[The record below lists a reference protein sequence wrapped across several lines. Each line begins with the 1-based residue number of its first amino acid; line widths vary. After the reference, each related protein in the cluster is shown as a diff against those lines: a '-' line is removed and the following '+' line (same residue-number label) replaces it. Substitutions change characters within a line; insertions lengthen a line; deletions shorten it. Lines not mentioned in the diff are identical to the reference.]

1 MPVGIDRTFVY
12 SVPPELADRTGPG
25 ARVEVP
31 FRRRILS
38 GVVVRTGAQPPAGSR
53 VLPIRSALDPEPAL
67 PPALLELTRW
77 IADYY
82 VAPWGEVLRA
92 ALPQVVEPLRRRKR
106 GGEEPP
112 APAEPS
118 GTGSPTPPPAV
129 RAPAAAPPVL
139 TPEQAAAVEHI
150 ERRLAERAFRVVLL
164 RGVTASGKTEVYLRA
179 AETALRAG
187 GQVLVLVPEIGLSVQ
202 LVDRFVERLGPLVAV
217 LHSALTAAERRR
229 QWEGVRAGEMPV
241 VVGARSALFAP
252 LVRPALIIVDEEH
265 EGAYKQDE
273 VPRYHARD
281 AAVVRGQM
289 SEALVVLGS
298 ATPSLES
305 SYNAARGRYDLIRLE
320 ARVDARPLPQVTIAD
335 LRAFKEE
342 EREKRRADR
351 EAAWTRRRRGEEE
364 APVPREEAFGGAPDS
379 GAAPGSGAAPDS
391 GAAPN
396 SGAAP
401 DSGAAPAS
409 HAAPGSG
416 AASDSGAAP
425 ASHAAPG
432 SGAGLAPAEP
442 APPAHVRNL
451 SPLLTAALGR
461 VIERREQAILLVYR
475 RGHSSFVQ
483 CTDCGAVARCP
494 SCSVAL
500 TYHAVGLVLRCHHC
514 NLRTPAPDRCPSCD
528 GARFWYGGVG
538 TQRVEAEI
546 RREFPGARLLRMDF
560 DSTRRRGAHRAMI
573 EAFASREA
581 DILLGTQ
588 MVAKGLDFPEV
599 SLVGVVSADT
609 LINLPD
615 FRSGER
621 SFQLLTQ
628 VAGRAGRGPIG
639 GEVIIQTFVP
649 DHPSVV
655 AAATHDY
662 ESFYAAAI
670 AERAEL
676 AYPPCGAMARF
687 HVDGPEEEPVVKV
700 ADGVC
705 AAIGAPGS
713 DLTLLGP
720 APLPLRRLRG
730 RERWH
735 VTLLGRE
742 RRRVHAAARRAFERM
757 AAAGLPARV
766 RLQLDIDPVHL
777 L

>member
-1 MPVGIDRTFVY
+1 MDRTRRADPSRPPPEGLPPAPAAGPLLVEVAVPVGVDRTFVY
-12 SVPPELADRTGPG
+12 AVPPELAARAGPG

-31 FRRRILS
+31 FRRRFLS
-38 GVVVRTGAQPPAGSR
+38 GVVVCTGARPPAASR
-53 VLPIRSALDPEPAL
+53 VLPIRAALDAEPAL
-67 PPALLELTRW
+67 TPVLLEFTRW

-92 ALPQVVEPLRRRKR
+92 ALPQAVEPVRRRR
-106 GGEEPP
+106 RGEE
-112 APAEPS
+112 ALS
-118 GTGSPTPPPAV
+118 PAV
-129 RAPAAAPPVL
+129 PPTAEEPEPLSVAGGPAASPPVL
-139 TPEQAAAVEHI
+139 TPEQARAVEHLA
-150 ERRLAERAFRVVLL
+150 RRLAERAFRVVLL

-179 AETALRAG
+179 AEIALRAG

-252 LVRPALIIVDEEH
+252 LVRPSLIIVDEEH

-281 AAVVRGQM
+281 AAVVRGRM
-289 SEALVVLGS
+289 SEAVVVLGS

-305 SYNAARGRYDLIRLE
+305 SYNAARGRYDLIKLD

-342 EREKRRADR
+342 ERERRRRDR
-351 EAAWTRRRRGEEE
+351 EAAWARRRRGEVAAVAPEPAAALEPAAGAEE
-364 APVPREEAFGGAPDS
+364 R
-379 GAAPGSGAAPDS
+379 AA
-391 GAAPN
+391 
-396 SGAAP
+396 
-401 DSGAAPAS
+401 
-409 HAAPGSG
+409 
-416 AASDSGAAP
+416 
-425 ASHAAPG
+425 
-432 SGAGLAPAEP
+432 GAGPVSPALSAA
-442 APPAHVRNL
+442 APPAPVRNL
-451 SPLLTAALGR
+451 SPLLCAALAR
-461 VIERREQAILLVYR
+461 VLERREQAILLVYR

-514 NLRTPAPDRCPSCD
+514 NLRRPAPDRCPDCD
-528 GARFWYGGVG
+528 GTRFWYGGVG
-538 TQRVEAEI
+538 TQRVEVEV
-546 RREFPGARLLRMDF
+546 RREFPGARLLRMDL

-573 EAFASREA
+573 EAFAAREA

-621 SFQLLTQ
+621 SYQLLTQ
-628 VAGRAGRGPIG
+628 VAGRAGRGPVG

-649 DHPSVV
+649 DHPSV
-655 AAATHDY
+655 AAAAAHDY
-662 ESFYAAAI
+662 EAFYAAAI
-670 AERAEL
+670 AERVEL

-700 ADGVC
+700 ADSLC
-705 AAIGAPGS
+705 AAISAPAS

-735 VTLLGRE
+735 VTLLGRD
-742 RRRVHAAARRAFERM
+742 RRRVHTAARRALERM
-757 AAAGLPARV
+757 TTSGLPAQV